1 MLVEFLPDSQN
12 GFRKKRGTRDNI
24 LILRAIID
32 KTLKAGEEMMITY
45 IDFKAA
51 FDSVSHR
58 FLDDALKEAG
68 ASDKS
73 RAIFRAIYDSAEAVV
88 RSQSADGQS
97 CYSTSF
103 SVDRGVVQGDIF
115 SPLCFIIAFQQIMK
129 LHDNHAGE
137 GTRLTEDGPPVTDL
151 AYADDDGL
159 LSKTACRRGHSP
171 TYRARTRSVEVS
183 HNGDLQGKDSLSADL

>member
-1 MLVEFLPDSQN
+1 
-12 GFRKKRGTRDNI
+12 
-24 LILRAIID
+24 
-32 KTLKAGEEMMITY
+32 MMITY

-129 LHDNHAGE
+129 LHDNQAGE
-137 GTRLTEDGPPVTDL
+137 GIRLTEDGPPVTDL
-151 AYADDDGL
+151 AR
-159 LSKTACRRGHSP
+159 TP
-171 TYRARTRSVEVS
+171 TMMASSAKLQKRA
-183 HNGDLQGKDSLSADL
+183 LADLPS